1 MRLLTLILTLALALV
16 PVTARADGEAE
27 ARWVGACKAG
37 QRAGDVVTADG
48 MKMNLL
54 DMVKAG
60 PAMRGKGTA
69 R

>member
-1 MRLLTLILTLALALV
+1 MIYRAGAL
-16 PVTARADGEAE
+16 PRM
-27 ARWVGACKAG
+27 AG
-37 QRAGDVVTADG
+37 LAGDVVTADG